1 MELNVFQYYFVLE
14 NYPVV
19 AVSGNS
25 IRMFTVQLLGKNF
38 TDFTCQRL
46 FTQVVT
52 YTEERVGDLGRSLAV
67 RLYTQMQMTDYLVE
81 LFTNDYRDN
90 I

>member
-1 MELNVFQYYFVLE
+1 MSE
-14 NYPVV
+14 VV
-19 AVSGNS
+19 HTSYD
-25 IRMFTVQLLGKNF
+25 L
-38 TDFTCQRL
+38 
-46 FTQVVT
+46 

-67 RLYTQMQMTDYLVE
+67 RLILYTQMQMTDYLVE